1 MDTKSKSIKS
11 SRAYKALLA
20 VLFIVCW
27 GTLGIVTGFAG
38 AYGYMYPN
46 FGGIEALLIDNAADS
61 NGVRQNASYAERV
74 AAAVNEGEDEVRRYI
89 ADAEFYA
96 KLTLKNGVV
105 IENGVNHL
113 PDFEETSLRYTTEGL
128 VSVVTAMSTEQY
140 NAYCED
146 WARMK
151 HNMQIILATDVLLLA
166 AGIVLMVML
175 CRCAG
180 VQADGTVRLGKRYK
194 IPYEISGLAA
204 FAMLWLFVIWSVC
217 DGELSYVAMLGAGGR
232 NLCMIMCGMA
242 GLGFGGTVLY
252 LLSCG
257 EVRGKNGVFMRGS
270 LVWCVLLMIWRLLK
284 LIGRQFARFG
294 RAMAALARGETFPK
308 KSVAARFVIMDA
320 IFAAVTVVLTALFI
334 AVGGSVLVIVLELVA
349 IGLFIYQR
357 YKMFRDG
364 AIIGKKIKALTEGD
378 YSFDG
383 KLAEHSAFA
392 QEMERLNALSE
403 GYRRS
408 VEESVHAERMKLE
421 LVTNVSHDLK
431 TPLTSIISYVELL
444 SKEELTPAAQ
454 DYVKVLKAK
463 SERLKNIVSDVFEL
477 AKTTSGEISVEHER
491 LDLTKL
497 SWQTI
502 GEMEDRI
509 SAAGLELRAK
519 ICDPPVTVVSDGRRL
534 YRVIQNLL
542 DNALKYSL
550 KGTRVYYTLEKN
562 SLTAIITIKNISAYE
577 MDFTADEILE
587 RFTRG
592 DKSRTTE
599 GSGLGLSIAQG
610 FTLACGG
617 TFALDIDGDMFKV
630 TLAFPVAQEAE
641 NG

>member
-38 AYGYMYPN
+38 AYGYMYPRYN
-46 FGGIEALLIDNAADS
+46 GIEALLIDSADDS
-61 NGVRQNASYAERV
+61 DIYAG
-74 AAAVNEGEDEVRRYI
+74 AVM
-89 ADAEFYA
+89 
-96 KLTLKNGVV
+96 
-105 IENGVNHL
+105 
-113 PDFEETSLRYTTEGL
+113 
-128 VSVVTAMSTEQY
+128 TATQY
-140 NAYCED
+140 SDYCED

-151 HNMQIILATDVLLLA
+151 RNMQIILATDVVLLA
-166 AGIVLMVML
+166 AGVALMVML

-180 VQADGTVRLGKRYK
+180 VQEDGTVRLGKRYK
-194 IPYEISGLAA
+194 IPYEISGLAV
-204 FAMLWLFVIWSVC
+204 FGMLWLFILWAVC
-217 DGELSYVAMLGAGGR
+217 GGELGNLAALGAGGR
-232 NLCMIMCGMA
+232 NLCMVMCGVA
-242 GLGFGGTVLY
+242 SLGFGGTVLY

-257 EVRGKNGVFMRGS
+257 EVRGKNGVLMRGS

-308 KSVAARFVIMDA
+308 KSVAARFVIMDVL
-320 IFAAVTVVLTALFI
+320 FAAVTAVLILLFI
-334 AVGGSVLVIVLELVA
+334 AVRGSVLVIVLELVA

-364 AIIGKKIKALTEGD
+364 AIIGRKIKALAEGD

-383 KLAEHSAFA
+383 KLTEHSAFA

-403 GYRRS
+403 GYRKS
-408 VEESVHAERMKLE
+408 VEESVHAERMKIE

-454 DYVKVLKAK
+454 DYVKVLKTK

-509 SAAGLELRAK
+509 AAAGLDLRAK
-519 ICDPPVTVVSDGRRL
+519 ICDPPVTVVSDGKRL

-550 KGTRVYYTLEKN
+550 KGTRVYYALERDGARA
-562 SLTAIITIKNISAYE
+562 TITIKNISAYE

-630 TLAFPVAQEAE
+630 TLTFPLVQEAE